1 MAKPYRLLATVLVV
15 GAALGGLAKAQSEN
29 GPSPRQVLRAGWM
42 IQSSAQVQEKPEI
55 LSTRGF
61 TPQGWYPASIPSTV
75 LAALVDSRV
84 VPDPYFGLN
93 MRLLPGTDYPAGT
106 SITENF
112 SNHLMPPDSPYRVPW
127 WYRTE
132 FQIPAADPGK
142 QVWLDFEGINYR
154 ANIWL
159 NGRQIA
165 DSKRVAGAYRVYEF
179 NITDN
184 VKAGAINV
192 LAVEVSP
199 PQPDDLAINWVNVN
213 PGPPDKNMGLWHEV
227 YITTS
232 GPVVLRHPQ
241 VVSRLDL
248 PSLAGAHLTVT
259 AELTNMSRRA
269 TRGVLRGQIADTEFA
284 QPFAL
289 GPRESRVVT
298 FTPERFPQLNLSHPR
313 IWWPWQ
319 MGDQNLYELQL
330 TCELRGQVSDG
341 QAVSFGIRNVSSELT
356 EKGYRLFRINGQ
368 KLLIRGAGWWSDML
382 LRPSAAR
389 QEAEIRYVKDMHLNA
404 IRMDGKLED
413 ENFLNLCDRAG
424 ILLLP
429 GWCCCDHWERWKD
442 WKQEE
447 YTVGPESLRDQIRR
461 FRNHPC
467 LLSWLNADDK
477 PPFPAVEGQ
486 YIKVLQEEHWPNP
499 YLSSATETSTPLTGP
514 TGVKM
519 RGPYGYIPPS
529 YWLTDQHRGGAF
541 GFNTETSPGPTIP
554 PIQSLRKFLPAEQL
568 WPLNDYWNLHIAGE
582 PYLNLSLFTRA
593 MDARYGPAKGLED
606 FVMKGQ
612 VIAYEGERAMYEAYA
627 RNKYTST
634 GILRQMLNNAWPS
647 VMFHLYD
654 YYLYPG
660 GGYFGTKKACEPLH
674 IQYSYDD
681 RSIVVVN
688 STYRGFQNLKAR
700 AEVYNL
706 DLTQQ
711 FSRETSVDVPP
722 DSSSKVMTVPE
733 LAGLSTAYFVR
744 LRIEDAA
751 GHLTS
756 SNFYW
761 LSTKPDVVEWAN
773 EHFYWYTPT
782 LSFGDLS
789 SLQGL
794 PTLSLK
800 TESRTEQQGEEERT
814 SITLENPTNHLA
826 FFVHLGIKKGPQ
838 GEEVAPILWED
849 NYFSLMPGERRE
861 VAASYRKKDLEGAAP
876 VIEVEGWNVPKA
888 SLRP

>member
-1 MAKPYRLLATVLVV
+1 MLAV
-15 GAALGGLAKAQSEN
+15 LGGLAKAQSEN
-29 GPSPRQVLRAGWM
+29 EPSSRQYLKAGWM
-42 IQSSAQVQEKPEI
+42 IQSSAKVQEKPEI
-55 LSTRGF
+55 ISASGF
-61 TPQGWYPASIPSTV
+61 TPQGWYPTSIPSTV
-75 LAALVDSRV
+75 LAALVDNRV

-93 MRLLPGTDYPAGT
+93 MRLLPGTDYPVGS

-132 FQIPAADPGK
+132 FQIPTAAQGK
-142 QVWLDFEGINYR
+142 QIWLDFEGINYR

-165 DSKRVAGAYRVYEF
+165 DSKKVAGAYRVFEF
-179 NITDN
+179 NITE
-184 VKAGAINV
+184 GAKVGAANV
-192 LAVEVSP
+192 LAVEIFP
-199 PQPDDLAINWVNVN
+199 PQPDNLSINWVNVN
-213 PGPPDKNMGLWHEV
+213 PGPPDKNMGIWHEV

-232 GPVVLRHPQ
+232 GPVALRHPQ
-241 VVSRLDL
+241 VVTHLDL
-248 PSLAGAHLTVT
+248 PSLETAHLTVT
-259 AELTNMSRRA
+259 AELRNTSGGA
-269 TRGVLRGQIADTEFA
+269 VQGVLRGQIADAEFT

-289 GPRESRVVT
+289 GPRESSVVT
-298 FTPERFPQLNLSHPR
+298 FTPERFPRLNLSRPR

-319 MGDQNLYELQL
+319 MGEQNLYDLQL
-330 TCELRGQVSDG
+330 TCELKGQVSDR
-341 QAVSFGIRNVSSELT
+341 QAVPFGIREVSSELT
-356 EKGYRLFRINGQ
+356 DKGYRLFRVNGQ

-429 GWCCCDHWERWKD
+429 GWCCCDHWERWKE
-442 WKQEE
+442 WKGEE

-467 LLSWLNADDK
+467 LLAWLNADNK
-477 PPFPAVEGQ
+477 PPSATVEGQ
-486 YIKVLQEEHWPNP
+486 YIKVLKEENWPNP
-499 YLSSATETSTPLTGP
+499 YLSSATETATSLTGP

-529 YWLTDQHRGGAF
+529 YWLMDKHRGGAF

-554 PIQSLRKFLPAEQL
+554 PVQSLRKFLPEDHV

-593 MDARYGPAKGLED
+593 MDARYGQAKGLED

-688 STYRGFQNLKAR
+688 SAYHGFQNLKAR

-706 DLTQQ
+706 DLTPQ
-711 FSRETSVDVPP
+711 FSRETTVDVPA
-722 DSSSKVMTVPE
+722 DSSTKVVTIPE

-744 LRIEDAA
+744 L
-751 GHLTS
+751 S
-756 SNFYW
+756 
-761 LSTKPDVVEWAN
+761 
-773 EHFYWYTPT
+773 
-782 LSFGDLS
+782 
-789 SLQGL
+789 
-794 PTLSLK
+794 
-800 TESRTEQQGEEERT
+800 SRTRT
-814 SITLENPTNHLA
+814 AT
-826 FFVHLGIKKGPQ
+826 
-838 GEEVAPILWED
+838 
-849 NYFSLMPGERRE
+849 
-861 VAASYRKKDLEGAAP
+861 
-876 VIEVEGWNVPKA
+876 
-888 SLRP
+888 

>member
-1 MAKPYRLLATVLVV
+1 MAKSWHLLATALAV
-15 GAALGGLAKAQSEN
+15 GAALGGLAKGEN
-29 GPSPRQVLRAGWM
+29 EPSPRQVLSTGWV
-42 IQSSAQVQEKPEI
+42 IQSSSQVQEKPEI

-61 TPQGWYPASIPSTV
+61 TPQGWYATSIPSTV
-75 LAALVDSRV
+75 LAALVQNQV

-93 MRLLPGTDYPAGT
+93 MRLLPGTDYPVGT

-112 SNHLMPPDSPYRVPW
+112 ANHPMPPDSPYRVPW

-132 FQIPAADPGK
+132 FQIPTADQGK

-165 DSKRVAGAYRVYEF
+165 DSQKVAGAYRVFEF
-179 NITDN
+179 NITEG
-184 VKAGAINV
+184 VKARATNV
-192 LAVEVSP
+192 LAVEVFP

-213 PGPPDKNMGLWHEV
+213 PGPPDKNMGLWHDV

-232 GPVVLRHPQ
+232 GPVALRHPQ
-241 VVSRLDL
+241 VVSHLDL
-248 PSLAGAHLTVT
+248 PSLETAHLTVT
-259 AELTNMSRRA
+259 AELSNTSRRSA
-269 TRGVLRGQIADTEFA
+269 QGVLKGQIEDLQFA

-298 FTPERFPQLNLSHPR
+298 FTPERLPRLNLSHPR

-319 MGDQNLYELQL
+319 MGEQNLYDLQL
-330 TCELRGQVSDG
+330 TCELEGQVSDR
-341 QAVSFGIRNVSSELT
+341 QVVPFGIREVSSELT
-356 EKGYRLFRINGQ
+356 DQGYRLFRINGQ
-368 KLLIRGAGWWSDML
+368 KLLIRGAGWWSDLL

-429 GWCCCDHWERWKD
+429 GWCCCDHWEKWKD
-442 WKQEE
+442 WKEE
-447 YTVGPESLRDQIRR
+447 DYTVGPESLRDQIRR

-467 LLSWLNADDK
+467 LLAWLNADDK
-477 PPFPAVEGQ
+477 PPSPDVEGR
-486 YIKVLQEEHWPNP
+486 YVKVLKEENWPNP
-499 YLSSATETSTPLTGP
+499 YLSSATESATSLTGP

-529 YWLTDQHRGGAF
+529 YWLMDKHRGGAF

-554 PIQSLRKFLPAEQL
+554 PVQSLRKFLPEDHL
-568 WPLNDYWNLHIAGE
+568 WPLDDYWNLHIAGE

-593 MDARYGPAKGLED
+593 MDARYGQAKGLKD

-688 STYRGFQNLKAR
+688 STYRGFQNLKVK

-711 FSRETSVDVPP
+711 FSRETTVDVPA
-722 DSSSKVMTVPE
+722 DSSNRVMTVPE
-733 LAGLSTAYFVR
+733 LASLSTAYFVR
-744 LRIEDAA
+744 LRLEDAA

-761 LSTKPDVVEWAN
+761 LSTKPDVVEWGN

-782 LSFGDLS
+782 LSFADLS
-789 SLQGL
+789 SLQEL
-794 PTLSLK
+794 PPVSLRV
-800 TESRTEQQGEEERT
+800 ESRKEQERDEDHT
-814 SITLENPTNHLA
+814 TVTIENPSNHLA

-849 NYFSLMPGERRE
+849 NYFSMMPGEKRE
-861 VAASYRKKDLEGAAP
+861 VSATYRRQDLEGATP
-876 VIEVEGWNVPKA
+876 VIEMEGWNVPKTFLA
-888 SLRP
+888 P